1 MFGKANICRYIPA
14 SSPRTELNRR
24 RPSRTQETRQQLYTE
39 QRDPRVQHIEARRM
53 ECIVFPLPRI
63 ASSYLNLCWTLV
75 MGDNVHGKRKP
86 NTALQ
91 ITTRVEMRKIP
102 LSPVLQPP
110 EEYRFNSS
118 QGQHDVLEALQGRFD
133 VRCKT
138 SNQISNRQ
146 SC

>member
-1 MFGKANICRYIPA
+1 
-14 SSPRTELNRR
+14 
-24 RPSRTQETRQQLYTE
+24 
-39 QRDPRVQHIEARRM
+39 
-53 ECIVFPLPRI
+53 
-63 ASSYLNLCWTLV
+63 

-102 LSPVLQPP
+102 LSLVLQPP

-118 QGQHDVLEALQGRFD
+118 QGQHGVLEALQGRFD